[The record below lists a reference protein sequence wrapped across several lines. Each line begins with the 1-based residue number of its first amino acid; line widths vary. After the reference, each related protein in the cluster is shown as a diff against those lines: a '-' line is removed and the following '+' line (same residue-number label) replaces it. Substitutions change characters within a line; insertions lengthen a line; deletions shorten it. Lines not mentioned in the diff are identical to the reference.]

1 MVESKK
7 STKEKAAAARAAAEA
22 EQKKRDR
29 RIQIIGGAVIA
40 VLVAGIIVW
49 LMVYVIMPR
58 YTRALA
64 DWLYR

>member
-1 MVESKK
+1 MI
-7 STKEKAAAARAAAEA
+7 
-22 EQKKRDR
+22 D
-29 RIQIIGGAVIA
+29 AVPLLGNLFISRF
-40 VLVAGIIVW
+40 LVAGIIVW